1 MTGPS
6 HPSSASGHPRLWVI
20 ASIVVLAAVAAAGAM
35 IGPAGP
41 DWWRVPL
48 AMLERI
54 PLLGADGLG
63 ISSGVTEREWS
74 IVWDI
79 RMPRVVLA
87 GIVGAMLSLGGASY
101 QGVFRNP
108 LVDPYL
114 LGAAAGGGLGATLVI
129 TTFGRSGLDWP
140 VDPVPLVAFVFAL
153 GTVAV
158 TYAVG
163 ASFGGLRTSGTLVLA
178 GVAMVSLMTAIQTF
192 VLQRNSDVVREV
204 YNWILGRLSTATW
217 SDVLLVLPY
226 VSVSAIVLGMHRRHL
241 DVLRVGDDE
250 AIALGVPV
258 ARVRLVVVV
267 AATLGTAAV
276 VAVSGLIGFV
286 GLVVPHMVR
295 LMAGSS
301 YRVVIPLAVTIGASF
316 LILADIPGRTLSSP
330 AEVPIGVV
338 TAFIGAPF
346 FIVLLRTRQVSR

>member
-1 MTGPS
+1 MSERARPATGRLPGTVWI
-6 HPSSASGHPRLWVI
+6 PASAMLLI
-20 ASIVVLAAVAAAGAM
+20 IVAVAGAM

-48 AMLERI
+48 ALAERV
-54 PLLGADGLG
+54 PLLDRLG
-63 ISSGVTEREWS
+63 IDSGVTEREWS
-74 IVWDI
+74 IIWNI

-87 GIVGAMLSLGGASY
+87 GIVGATLSLGGASY

-129 TTFGRSGLDWP
+129 ATWGGLGDDWII
-140 VDPVPLVAFVFAL
+140 DPVPVVAFVFAL

-158 TYAVG
+158 TYVVG
-163 ASFGGLRTSGTLVLA
+163 ASFGGLRTTSTLVLA

-204 YNWILGRLSTATW
+204 YNWILGRLSTASW
-217 SDVLLVLPY
+217 NDVGLVLPY
-226 VSVSAIVLGMHRRHL
+226 VTVSAVILFLHRRHL

-250 AIALGVPV
+250 ATALGVPV
-258 ARVRLVVVV
+258 ARVRLVVVI

-295 LMAGSS
+295 LIAGSS
-301 YRVVIPLAVTIGASF
+301 YRVVLPMTITFGAAF
-316 LILADIPGRTLSSP
+316 LILADIPGRTLSAP

-346 FIVLLRTRQVSR
+346 FIVLLRTRQVTR